1 MKLPFCIFDSSEKK
15 RCWQS
20 REEGGREEASI
31 GAEEEGRSCCRSR
44 LSGFNKKSRSFGL
57 YKWQPRK
64 VEVSVF
70 WKKKFSFFLFSVG
83 GAFVAKQLHC
93 QLLKWRTRRQQTKK
107 DFFSQKRKQQRQ
119 QQEQACGRFFWG
131 AAAQVG
137 WTFTDRHFV
146 YTWVDV
152 CSTLP

>member
-20 REEGGREEASI
+20 REEGGKEEASI

-107 DFFSQKRKQQRQ
+107 DFFLHKNENSSGSKNRRVG
-119 QQEQACGRFFWG
+119 EFLG
-131 AAAQVG
+131 AATQVG